1 MNIKEIKKG
10 KLIKGDCLNKLKKI
24 PSNCIDLM
32 ITDPPYGLSYYG
44 LDWDKKVPNPEVWKE
59 CLRVLKPGGFAF
71 VMSSARQDVLSRMI
85 LNLGDAGFN
94 MKFTSL
100 YASGISSS
108 VSLQIHDEYTSFIS
122 SLYCFI
128 LNVSRAS

>member
-100 YASGISSS
+100 YWTFTTGFPHANKIGTAIDKKLGVKSKI
-108 VSLQIHDEYTSFIS
+108 VET
-122 SLYCFI
+122 
-128 LNVSRAS
+128 RT